1 MLKTVKNQQTIIN
14 KMSFA
19 KRLAIFL
26 LWSALT
32 LYLVLAL
39 SRQVEPPKTV
49 NVNLTKTDTIYQQID
64 SLEVISDTIKVY
76 YEKKIQN
83 YRILPTTQR
92 VRLFAER
99 INR

>member
-1 MLKTVKNQQTIIN
+1 MIKAVKNQQTIIN

-19 KRLAIFL
+19 KRLAILL

-92 VRLFAER
+92 VRLFSER

>member
-1 MLKTVKNQQTIIN
+1 MLKAVKNQQTIIN

-19 KRLAIFL
+19 KRLAIFV

-49 NVNLTKTDTIYQQID
+49 NVNLTNTDTIYQQID
-64 SLEVISDTIKVY
+64 SLKVISDTIKVY

-92 VRLFAER
+92 VELFAER
-99 INR
+99 ISR

>member
-1 MLKTVKNQQTIIN
+1 MIKAVKNQQTIIN

-19 KRLAIFL
+19 KRLAILL

-64 SLEVISDTIKVY
+64 SLQVISDTIKVY

-92 VRLFAER
+92 VRLFSER

>member
-1 MLKTVKNQQTIIN
+1 
-14 KMSFA
+14 MSFA

-39 SRQVEPPKTV
+39 SRQVEPKAV
-49 NVNLTKTDTIYQQID
+49 SVNLTKTDTIYQQID
-64 SLEVISDTIKVY
+64 SLEVISDTIKIY
-76 YEKKIQN
+76 YEKKVKN

-99 INR
+99 ISR